1 MSWSFNLFPIA
12 GIPIRV
18 HVTFV
23 LILVWG
29 AIYFGAISDDGTKG
43 ALFGVVATLLLFLC
57 VTLHEF
63 GHAFVARSYGIPVED
78 ITLYPI
84 GGVSRLGRIPEIPA
98 EEFRITIAGPLVN
111 VVITILLILVGWII
125 NEPALL
131 WPGDLVDDL
140 RNPEWRFLLPYLTYA
155 NLTLA
160 IFNLIPAF
168 PLDGGRIFRA
178 LLAMRMDYRRATQIA
193 VSVGQALALLIGL
206 FGFLTGNFF
215 LILIA
220 VFIWIGGGGE
230 GQQTTTRQ
238 ILGSTPVGAAM
249 IRQPATLGP
258 EDPLQRAVDLILST
272 AQSEFPVVDQSGRTV
287 GLLTLG
293 SLVEGLSR
301 NPQATVAEI
310 MQRDFPTARPE
321 ERIVDVQDRLG
332 ERAARALPVVDP
344 AGHLVGL
351 LTVNDVGEVI
361 RVLAARPSQSNAS
374 NEPRTTGQPLAR
386 G

>member
-1 MSWSFNLFPIA
+1 MSWSFKLFTIK

-23 LILVWG
+23 LILLWG
-29 AIYFGAISDDGTKG
+29 AIYFGAISNDGTKG

-63 GHAFVARSYGIPVED
+63 GHAIQARAYGIPVED

-111 VVITILLILVGWII
+111 VAIAVLLIVFGWII
-125 NEPALL
+125 DEPALR
-131 WPGDLVDDL
+131 WPGDLYDDL
-140 RNPEWRFLLPYLTYA
+140 RDPEWHYLLPYLTYA
-155 NLTLA
+155 NIALA
-160 IFNLIPAF
+160 VFNLLPAF

-193 VSVGQALALLIGL
+193 VAVGQAMALLFGL
-206 FGFLTGNFF
+206 VGFLSGNFF

-230 GQQTTTRQ
+230 GQQATTRQ

-249 IRQPATLGP
+249 IRQPAMLGP

-293 SLVEGLSR
+293 NLVEGLSR
-301 NPQATVAEI
+301 NPQANVADI
-310 MQRDFPTARPE
+310 MQRDFPTAQPE

-332 ERAARALPVVDP
+332 ERGARALPVVDP
-344 AGHLVGL
+344 TGRLVGL
-351 LTVNDVGEVI
+351 LTMNDVGEVI
-361 RVLAARPSQSNAS
+361 RVLAARPSTSNGS
-374 NEPRTTGQPLAR
+374 NEPHATGQPVVR